1 MRRVCGLDLCE
12 DGART
17 LTRESV
23 AAGQDQ
29 KSQAS
34 SPGGDRAGGAYDFDR
49 LERAVRSLVAQQN
62 RLATENQQLRD
73 ELAQRDVEAKQL
85 NAEIEDAKSRREGA
99 IERVDTLMAELD
111 RLDTQLDEAV
121 ATPSAGGSS

>member
-1 MRRVCGLDLCE
+1 MESQSSATQKASELGDVAGPSTESRPE
-12 DGART
+12 
-17 LTRESV
+17 LTDATR
-23 AAGQDQ
+23 
-29 KSQAS
+29 
-34 SPGGDRAGGAYDFDR
+34 YDFDR